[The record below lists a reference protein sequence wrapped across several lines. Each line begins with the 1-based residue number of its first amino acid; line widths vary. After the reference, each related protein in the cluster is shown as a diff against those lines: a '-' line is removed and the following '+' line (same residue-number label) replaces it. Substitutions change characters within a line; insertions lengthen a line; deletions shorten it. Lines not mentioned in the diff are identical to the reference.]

1 MLIGKGF
8 SDRFLTEDEA
18 REIFRQGVEQAN
30 VSGKRVLLILPDST
44 RSGPI
49 PLCFRTL
56 ADLMLG
62 RVAKLDVLI
71 ALGTH
76 IAMDEERLCRHLGIT
91 PEERAGRYREIGIY
105 NHDYQSG
112 LTVLG
117 TIPADEIAELSGG
130 MLKEEL
136 PVEIN
141 ARVLDYDHIMIC
153 GPVFPHEI
161 VGFSGG
167 NKYFFPGISGP
178 GVIDV
183 SHWLGAL
190 LTNLWTIG
198 RQDTPV
204 RKMLD
209 RAAALIDRAKSCFS
223 MVVVGHHDLA
233 GLFYGTPELAQAA
246 AAEISERVNIRWMD
260 HPFHTVISVMPDLYD
275 DIWTASKGMYKLEPV
290 VADGGTVIIYA
301 PHIDEIS
308 YTHGA
313 VLDRIGYHVR
323 DYYLAQMEQYA
334 GVSRGVMTHA
344 TLVKGS
350 GTFRDGCERPRVN
363 VVLATRIPRER
374 CERVNLGY
382 LDPDA
387 LELSEWV
394 DRESEGILLVPRAGE
409 MLHRLSSERASWL
422 TTGG

>member
-8 SDRFLTEDEA
+8 SHRFLTEVEA
-18 REIFRQGVEQAN
+18 RDVFAQGVEQAN
-30 VSGKRVLLILPDST
+30 LGGKRVLLVLPDST

-62 RVAKLDVLI
+62 RVARLDVLI

-91 PEERAGRYREIGIY
+91 PEERTGRYHQIGIY

-117 TIPADEIAELSGG
+117 KIPASEIAELSDG
-130 MLKEEL
+130 MLREEL

-141 ARVLDYDHIMIC
+141 TRVLEHDHVMIC

-178 GVIDV
+178 SVIDV

-204 RKMLD
+204 REMLD
-209 RAAALIDRAKSCFS
+209 RAAALIPVERSCFS
-223 MVVVGHHDLA
+223 MVVVGHQDLA
-233 GLFYGTPELAQAA
+233 GLFWGAPELSQAA
-246 AAEISERVNIRWMD
+246 AAEISARVNIRWMD
-260 HPFHTVISVMPDLYD
+260 HPFHTVISVMPKLYD

-323 DYYLAQMEQYA
+323 DYYLAQMERFA

-350 GTFRDGCERPRVN
+350 GTYQDGSEHPRIN
-363 VVLATRIPRER
+363 VVLATGIPRER

-382 LDPDA
+382 MDPEA
-387 LELSEWV
+387 LELSEWA

-409 MLHRLSSERASWL
+409 MLHRLSSERATWP

>member
-1 MLIGKGF
+1 MLVGKGF

-18 REIFRQGVEQAN
+18 REILRQGVEQAG
-30 VSGKRVLLILPDST
+30 VHGKRVLLILPDST

-62 RVAKLDVLI
+62 QVARLDVLI

-76 IAMDEERLCRHLGIT
+76 APMDEERIFRHLGIT
-91 PEERAGRYREIGIY
+91 AEERATRYATVGLF

-112 LTVLG
+112 LTLLG
-117 TIPADEIAELSGG
+117 TIPEREIADLSND
-130 MLKEEL
+130 MLREDL

-141 ARVLDYDHIMIC
+141 TRVLDYDHLMIC

-167 NKYFFPGISGP
+167 NKYFYPGISGP
-178 GVIDV
+178 SVIDV

-198 RQDTPV
+198 RQETPV
-204 RKMLD
+204 REMLN
-209 RAAALIDRAKSCFS
+209 RAAALIPAEKSCFS

-233 GLFYGTPELAQAA
+233 GLFWGTPEQSQAA
-246 AAEISERVNIRWMD
+246 AAEISARVNIRWMD
-260 HPFHTVISVMPDLYD
+260 RPFHTVISVMPDLYD

-290 VADGGTVIIYA
+290 VSDGGTVIIYA

-323 DYYLAQMEQYA
+323 DYYLAQMERYD

-344 TLVKGS
+344 TLVKGA
-350 GTFRDGCERPRVN
+350 GTYEGGIERARIN
-363 VVLATRIPRER
+363 VVLATGISRER

-382 LDPDA
+382 LDPDG

-394 DRESEGILLVPRAGE
+394 DREDEGILLVPRAGE
-409 MLHRLSSERASWL
+409 MLHRLKSEQAEWSVQ
-422 TTGG
+422 

>member
-1 MLIGKGF
+1 M
-8 SDRFLTEDEA
+8 
-18 REIFRQGVEQAN
+18 
-30 VSGKRVLLILPDST
+30 
-44 RSGPI
+44 
-49 PLCFRTL
+49 
-56 ADLMLG
+56 
-62 RVAKLDVLI
+62 
-71 ALGTH
+71 
-76 IAMDEERLCRHLGIT
+76 
-91 PEERAGRYREIGIY
+91 PE
-105 NHDYQSG
+105 
-112 LTVLG
+112 
-117 TIPADEIAELSGG
+117 
-130 MLKEEL
+130 
-136 PVEIN
+136 
-141 ARVLDYDHIMIC
+141 
-153 GPVFPHEI
+153 
-161 VGFSGG
+161 
-167 NKYFFPGISGP
+167 
-178 GVIDV
+178 
-183 SHWLGAL
+183 
-190 LTNLWTIG
+190 
-198 RQDTPV
+198 
-204 RKMLD
+204 
-209 RAAALIDRAKSCFS
+209 
-223 MVVVGHHDLA
+223 
-233 GLFYGTPELAQAA
+233 
-246 AAEISERVNIRWMD
+246 
-260 HPFHTVISVMPDLYD
+260 LYD

>member
-1 MLIGKGF
+1 MLVGKGF
-8 SDRFLTEDEA
+8 SGRFLSEDEA
-18 REIFRQGVEQAN
+18 RDILRQGVEQAG
-30 VSGKRVLLILPDST
+30 VRGKRVLLILPDST
-44 RSGPI
+44 RSGPV

-56 ADLMLG
+56 ADAMLG
-62 RVAKLDVLI
+62 QVARLDVLI

-76 IAMDEERLCRHLGIT
+76 APMDEERICRHLGIT
-91 PEERAGRYREIGIY
+91 LDERATRYASVGLY

-112 LTVLG
+112 LTLLG
-117 TIPADEIAELSGG
+117 TIPEREIAELSNG
-130 MLKEEL
+130 MLREEL

-141 ARVLDYDHIMIC
+141 ARVRDYDHLMIC

-167 NKYFFPGISGP
+167 NKYFYPGISGP

-198 RQDTPV
+198 RQETPV
-204 RKMLD
+204 REMLN
-209 RAAALIDRAKSCFS
+209 RAAALIPAEKSCFS

-233 GLFYGTPELAQAA
+233 GLFWGTPELSQAA
-246 AAEISERVNIRWMD
+246 AAEISARVNIRWMD
-260 HPFHTVISVMPDLYD
+260 HAFHTVISVMPDLYD

-290 VADGGTVIIYA
+290 VSDGGTVIIYA

-313 VLDRIGYHVR
+313 VLDDIGYHVR
-323 DYYLAQMEQYA
+323 DYYLAQMERFA

-344 TLVKGS
+344 TLVKGA
-350 GTFRDGCERPRVN
+350 GTFENGIERARIN
-363 VVLATRIPRER
+363 VVLATGIPRER

-382 LDPDA
+382 MDPDA
-387 LELSEWV
+387 LNLSEWA
-394 DRESEGILLVPRAGE
+394 DREDEGILLVPRAGE
-409 MLHRLSSERASWL
+409 MLHRLKSEQADWSVR
-422 TTGG
+422 